1 MFLRRILSVAS
12 FRLAATY
19 LAIFT
24 LSVGLLGAVVYW
36 GVDREFARANDE
48 RVLAEAASLQE
59 YFREHGLDKLADL
72 VRARAGAAGALDYR
86 LEDGAGLLLAGDGPS
101 ARSPDGKIGEG
112 WVALPDLDNDFVSEG
127 EADRERGLVT
137 QLDGGAVLV
146 VGEELS
152 GVRGAKHAIFV
163 AFAWALAAMVVLG
176 AAGGLAL
183 GASFLRRIDAMTRT
197 ADGIIAGDLR
207 RRIPDAGAEDELGRL
222 AMTLN
227 RMLDRIGSLLEAN
240 RHVSSEIAHDLRSP
254 LARVLRRM
262 ETARASGVGAAG
274 YERVVDASIDDIQS
288 VLETFNALLRIG
300 QIETGARRAGF
311 RNLDLAALA
320 REVAEAFQPAAADE
334 GKTMAI
340 DLAAPLPMRGDREL
354 LTQLIANLID
364 NAIRHTP
371 TGACIEVASAAA
383 GNLRQL
389 VVADDGAGV
398 PASERS
404 RIFDRFYRVDSA
416 RAIPGD
422 GLGLSLVAAIAE
434 LHDGQVRAVDNA
446 PGLKIIV
453 EFPVVVASSAANAAP
468 LTPARPPGSPPASSA
483 PGRAPFRS
491 RS

>member
-1 MFLRRILSVAS
+1 MSPARSRMICARRWRACCGEWRRRGRAASARRITNGSS
-12 FRLAATY
+12 TPRSATY
-19 LAIFT
+19 TACWKPST
-24 LSVGLLGAVVYW
+24 RCCASVRSKPAPGA
-36 GVDREFARANDE
+36 
-48 RVLAEAASLQE
+48 
-59 YFREHGLDKLADL
+59 
-72 VRARAGAAGALDYR
+72 
-86 LEDGAGLLLAGDGPS
+86 P
-101 ARSPDGKIGEG
+101 
-112 WVALPDLDNDFVSEG
+112 
-127 EADRERGLVT
+127 
-137 QLDGGAVLV
+137 
-146 VGEELS
+146 
-152 GVRGAKHAIFV
+152 
-163 AFAWALAAMVVLG
+163 
-176 AAGGLAL
+176 
-183 GASFLRRIDAMTRT
+183 
-197 ADGIIAGDLR
+197 
-207 RRIPDAGAEDELGRL
+207 
-222 AMTLN
+222 
-227 RMLDRIGSLLEAN
+227 GS
-240 RHVSSEIAHDLRSP
+240 
-254 LARVLRRM
+254 
-262 ETARASGVGAAG
+262 
-274 YERVVDASIDDIQS
+274 
-288 VLETFNALLRIG
+288 
-300 QIETGARRAGF
+300 